1 MDKRMKKI
9 TLAALALFLGLGL
22 FANFYVAAIPL
33 RQIVSKSPDLSRY
46 EALRSFSESEAE
58 ILYYDADWAI
68 ALVRADKTGFRAWTL
83 TDVKAGK
90 KLYLAGKSPLFDA
103 PQELNDLKIL
113 LEMEDSY
120 LLETE
125 LDEVDLRLR
134 IPHPFSKIELKG
146 MVFAPELAA
155 PQLSDRKNDAV
166 DQMVALVNAASVESL
181 IQGLQDHQTRYAL
194 ADNRLQVAEWIRQ
207 KFLDFGLTDVVLQP
221 FEWQN
226 TTQYN
231 VIATLPGS
239 IYPDEYIIVGGHHDC
254 ITYSNPMVFAP
265 GADDNASGSVAT
277 LEMARVMM
285 EAGYQPHCSIR
296 FVTFAAEEFG
306 LWGSKHHSA
315 QTEEAREQVRLMMN
329 HDMIANQNSPQPW
342 QVRLMPYDGSMEHSH
357 HAARITNRYSDLTA
371 YFGSMNSGS
380 SDSFPYWT
388 HGYNVIYFFESEF
401 SPVYHSVN
409 DLVANLNPQYCA
421 EVIKASVACAASFAD
436 MPAAPSWL
444 TAYDRGDGYSI
455 LLMWEGVQG
464 DIFDHYR
471 VYHSALLEDW
481 SEAQQVEQNSA
492 VITGL
497 EEGKSYNFA
506 VSSVDIYGNESFMVQ
521 TTGIP
526 LSVPLKPTNFSDQPR
541 YGAIELVWDNN
552 QELDLDGYK
561 LFRSNDPEELGTQ
574 IGGLIKENSYVDTEV
589 IGSPSYYH
597 YSLCAVDQ
605 QGNQSPYASGVKS
618 RPVSLNQGILIV
630 DETADMSGTN
640 PFQPTDEEADEF
652 YGTIAAKFKTTELD
666 LNTWNAEPRLADL
679 GIYSTL
685 LWHGNDLSEMDAPYF
700 AQDVLRQ
707 YVEAGGNILFS
718 VYMPSLAFG
727 LNSAYPAQFEEDSF
741 IFDYIGIAEAD
752 HSSAARFRRATPEFE
767 YFPSLE
773 VDPQKTGEAM
783 NGHIPR
789 VEGLSSTDDCITV
802 YSYGSDYESDTP
814 QGRLNDMAVGI
825 LNLNHDGKICTLSFP
840 LYNMHQDEAQ
850 RLVEY
855 VFTEYFGESLIA
867 GESGETP
874 VIRMG
879 NPFPNPFSGETQI
892 RVELKDNEKPVKV
905 EVFNLRG
912 QKVKT
917 LFEGKTPKSKLHKWD
932 GSDEDGRRV
941 GSGIYLLRAQQNG
954 KSAVARVVRF

>member
-1 MDKRMKKI
+1 MKRI
-9 TLAALALFLGLGL
+9 IFVALALFFGLGL
-22 FANFYVAAIPL
+22 FANQYVAAIPVG
-33 RQIVSKSPDLSRY
+33 QIVSKSPDLSRY

-68 ALVRADKTGFRAWTL
+68 ALVPAHKTGFRAGML

-90 KLYLAGKSPLFDA
+90 KLYLAGKTPAFDA
-103 PQELNDLKIL
+103 PDENGDLKIL
-113 LEMEDSY
+113 LEMEASY
-120 LLETE
+120 LLETQ

-146 MVFAPELAA
+146 MVFTPELAA
-155 PQLSDRKNDAV
+155 PQMSDRKNDVV
-166 DQMVALVNAASVESL
+166 DQMVGLVNATSVESL
-181 IQGLQDHQTRYAL
+181 IQGLQDLQTRYAL
-194 ADNRLQVAEWIRQ
+194 ADNRLQVAEWIQQ

-231 VIATLPGS
+231 VVATLPGS
-239 IYPDEYIIVGGHHDC
+239 IYPDEYIIVGGHHDS
-254 ITYSNPMVFAP
+254 ITYHDPMVFAP
-265 GADDNASGSVAT
+265 GADDNASGSVAA

-380 SDSFPYWT
+380 SDSFSYWT
-388 HGYNVIYFFESEF
+388 RGYNVIYFFENEF

-421 EVIKASVACAASFAD
+421 QAIKASVACAASFAD
-436 MPAAPSWL
+436 MPAAPSGL
-444 TAYDRGDGYSI
+444 TAYDRGDGSSM
-455 LLMWEGVQG
+455 LLMWESA
-464 DIFDHYR
+464 DAENIDHFR
-471 VYHSALLEDW
+471 VYHSGEIEDW
-481 SEAQQVEQNSA
+481 SEPLQTGQTSC

-497 EEGKSYNFA
+497 EEGNLYHFG
-506 VSSVDIYGNESFMVQ
+506 VSSVDIYGNESFWAQ
-521 TTGIP
+521 TIGTP
-526 LSVPLKPTNFSDQPR
+526 LSVPTIPQNFGDQPR
-541 YGAIELVWDNN
+541 FGGIELFWDYN

-561 LFRSNDPEELGTQ
+561 LFRSANPDEPGEQ
-574 IGGLIKENSYVDTEV
+574 IGGLIKENSYLDRDVV
-589 IGSPSYYH
+589 GSASYYH
-597 YSLCAVDQ
+597 YRLCAVDQ
-605 QGNQSPYASGVKS
+605 EGNQSDFATGVKS
-618 RPVSLNQGILIV
+618 RPVSLDQGILIV
-630 DETADMSGTN
+630 DETADMSGN
-640 PFQPTDEEADEF
+640 GPFQPSDEQADEF
-652 YGTIAAKFKTTELD
+652 YDAITAKFNRTELD
-666 LNTWNAEPRLADL
+666 LNAWNEELRLAD
-679 GIYSTL
+679 ICVYSTI

-700 AQDVLRQ
+700 VQDVLRQ

-718 VYMPSLAFG
+718 VYHPSLAFE
-727 LNSAYPAQFEEDSF
+727 LNSGYPVQFEEDSF
-741 IFDYIGIAEAD
+741 IYDCIGIAEAD
-752 HSSAARFRRATPEFE
+752 HSNSARFRRAKPEFE
-767 YFPSLE
+767 YFPPLE
-773 VDPQKTGEAM
+773 VDPEKTSEAM

-789 VEGLSSTDDCITV
+789 VEGLLSTDDCITI
-802 YSYGSDYESDTP
+802 YTYGSDYENDAQ
-814 QGRLNDMAVGI
+814 QGSLNDMAVGI
-825 LNLNHDGKICTLSFP
+825 LNLNHNGKICTLSFP
-840 LYNMHQDEAQ
+840 LYNMRENESQK
-850 RLVEY
+850 LVEY

-867 GESGETP
+867 GESFETP

-879 NPFPNPFSGETQI
+879 NPFPNPFGAEIQV

-917 LFEGKTPKSKLHKWD
+917 LFEGNCPKSKLHKWD
-932 GSDEDGRRV
+932 GLDDGGRRV
-941 GSGIYLLRAQQNG
+941 GSGIYLLRALQDG
-954 KSAVARVVRF
+954 KSAVAKVVKF

>member
-1 MDKRMKKI
+1 MKKI
-9 TLAALALFLGLGL
+9 SLAFLALFLSVGL
-22 FANFYVAAIPL
+22 FANLYVAAIPL
-33 RQIVSKSPDLSRY
+33 GEILAKSPELSRH
-46 EALRSFSESEAE
+46 EALCSFSDSEAE

-68 ALVRADKTGFRAWTL
+68 ALVPAHKAEFRKQML
-83 TDVKAGK
+83 TEIKAGK
-90 KLYLAGKSPLFDA
+90 KLYLAGKTPIYGTPEDH
-103 PQELNDLKIL
+103 EDLKIL
-113 LEMEDSY
+113 LELEASY

-125 LDEVDLRLR
+125 LDEVDLRSR

-146 MVFAPELAA
+146 MLFSSELVAPLT
-155 PQLSDRKNDAV
+155 SDSKNDMV

-181 IQGLQDHQTRYAL
+181 IQGLQDLQTRYAL
-194 ADNRLQVAEWIRQ
+194 ADNRLQVAEWIQQ

-231 VIATLPGS
+231 VVGTLPGS

-265 GADDNASGSVAT
+265 GADDNASGSVAA

-285 EAGYQPHCSIR
+285 EAGYQPQCSIR

-315 QTEEAREQVRLMMN
+315 ETEEAREQVRLMMN
-329 HDMIANQNSPQPW
+329 HDMIANQESPQPW

-357 HAARITNRYSDLTA
+357 HAARITNQYSDLTA
-371 YFGSMNSGS
+371 YFGYMNSGS

-388 HGYNVIYFFESEF
+388 RGYNVIYFFESEF

-409 DLVANLNPQYCA
+409 DLVANLNPDYCA

-436 MPAAPSWL
+436 MPAAPSGL
-444 TAYDRGDGYSI
+444 TAYDRGDGSSI
-455 LLMWEGVQG
+455 LLMWESVQS
-464 DIFDHYR
+464 DILDHYR

-481 SEAQQVEQNSA
+481 SEAQHAEQNSA

-526 LSVPLKPTNFSDQPR
+526 LSVPLEPTNFTDQPI

-561 LFRSNDPEELGTQ
+561 LFRSNNPQELGTQ
-574 IGGLIKENSYVDTEV
+574 IGGLIKENRYEDKDV
-589 IGSPSYYH
+589 IGSASYYH

-605 QGNQSPYASGVKS
+605 QGNESPYASGVKS

-630 DETADMSGTN
+630 DETADMSGNN
-640 PFQPTDEEADEF
+640 PFQPTDEQADEF
-652 YGTIAAKFKTTELD
+652 YEAITAKFKTTELD
-666 LNTWNAEPRLADL
+666 LNDWNEELRLADL

-700 AQDVLRQ
+700 AQEVLRQ

-718 VYMPSLAFG
+718 VYMPSLAFELSSG
-727 LNSAYPAQFEEDSF
+727 YPAQFEEESF
-741 IFDYIGIAEAD
+741 IYDFIGIAEAD
-752 HSSAARFRRATPEFE
+752 HSNAARFQRAIPKFE
-767 YFPSLE
+767 YFPPIE
-773 VDPQKTGEAM
+773 VDPEKTSEAM

-789 VEGLSSTDDCITV
+789 VEGLLSTDDCITV
-802 YSYGSDYESDTP
+802 YTYGSDYENDAQ

-840 LYNMHQDEAQ
+840 LYNMREDESQ

-867 GESGETP
+867 GESVETP
-874 VIRMG
+874 LIRMG
-879 NPFPNPFSGETQI
+879 SPFPNPFSGETQV
-892 RVELKDNEKPVKV
+892 RVELKDNEKPVRV
-905 EVFNLRG
+905 EIFNLRG

-917 LFEGKTPKSKLHKWD
+917 LFEGNCPKSKLHKWD
-932 GSDEDGRRV
+932 GSDEAGRRV
-941 GSGIYLLRAQQNG
+941 SSGVYLLRAQQDG
-954 KSAVARVVRF
+954 KSTVAKVVMF